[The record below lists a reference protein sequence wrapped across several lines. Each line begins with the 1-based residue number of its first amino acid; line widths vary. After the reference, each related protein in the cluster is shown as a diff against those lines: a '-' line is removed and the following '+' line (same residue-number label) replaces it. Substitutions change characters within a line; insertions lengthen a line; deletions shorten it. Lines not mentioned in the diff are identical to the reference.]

1 MAIAKSVLEVDAWAE
16 IAVATIRKGA
26 EIDLSAVYE
35 NIITVVVAQN
45 TTNPHANG
53 ALITLQTNAQNDTD
67 GWRVEQEVRT
77 PGGTAVGTT
86 VDQISVSGGNTL
98 FVASTGV
105 GDEFETKNDL
115 YFVEAGAYSEV
126 VRNNGFTND
135 VSITVLDALEQTHD
149 PSEADPVPVFNVVTE
164 HRFFVPAG
172 ASTAR
177 ILVWNDDAD
186 CTIFTRIDIE
196 KMTGV

>member
-1 MAIAKSVLEVDAWAE
+1 MGLTKSVAEIDAWAQV
-16 IAVATIRKGA
+16 AVGAIRKGA

-35 NIITVVVAQN
+35 NIITVVVAHN
-45 TTNPHANG
+45 STNPHANG
-53 ALITLQTNAQNDTD
+53 ALITLQTNAKNDIHTD

-86 VDQISVSGGNTL
+86 VDQLSVSEGNTL
-98 FVASTGV
+98 FVDSTGL
-105 GDEFETKNDL
+105 GDQFETKNDL
-115 YFVEAGAYSEV
+115 YFVEAGVFSEV

-135 VSITVLDALEQTHD
+135 VSITVLDALEQSHD
-149 PSEADPVPVFNVVTE
+149 TPEPVFNVVTE

-186 CTIFTRIDIE
+186 CTIFTRTDLE
-196 KMTGV
+196 KQTGI

>member
-45 TTNPHANG
+45 STNPHANG
-53 ALITLQTNAQNDTD
+53 ALITLQTNAQNTTD

-86 VDQISVSGGNTL
+86 VDELSVSGGNTL

-115 YFVEAGAYSEV
+115 YFVEAGVVSEV

-135 VSITVLDALEQTHD
+135 VSITVLDALEQSHE
-149 PSEADPVPVFNVVTE
+149 PPQPVFNVVTE

-186 CTIFTRIDIE
+186 CTIFTRTDIE